1 MIERAIKWDSF
12 SLDDF
17 FPVDVIGVKRYRYP
31 TSYAT
36 DPLPLREIGIPRDF
50 VSPIRLAF
58 PCENYQPRGNQCRL
72 VWRAENPV
80 NGHRWK
86 PRDFIAVTC
95 PKIRGARNIIR
106 ECKGSIKLN
115 VSLYFVRKISTRQ
128 ISLYKLE
135 NGGVIWLNIQL
146 RYCAPIFSNETALL
160 MDPAY

>member
-1 MIERAIKWDSF
+1 MPNDGVSIRRCSAVVDYKMTERAIKWDSF

-80 NGHRWK
+80 NGHR
-86 PRDFIAVTC
+86 
-95 PKIRGARNIIR
+95 
-106 ECKGSIKLN
+106 
-115 VSLYFVRKISTRQ
+115 
-128 ISLYKLE
+128 
-135 NGGVIWLNIQL
+135 
-146 RYCAPIFSNETALL
+146 
-160 MDPAY
+160 